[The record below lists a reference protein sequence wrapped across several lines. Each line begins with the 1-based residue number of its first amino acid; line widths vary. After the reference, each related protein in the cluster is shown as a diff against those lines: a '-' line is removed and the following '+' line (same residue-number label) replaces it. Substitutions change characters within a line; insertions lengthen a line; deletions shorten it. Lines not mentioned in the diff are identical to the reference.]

1 MRRTPAQQIVD
12 FLSFSSDSRPSIAGL
27 RDFRQRD
34 WKHALRW
41 LDDAGLAFY
50 FLRKVKN
57 TNAND
62 TVPTWAMSGL
72 EQRFAA
78 NRQRVD

>member
-62 TVPTWAMSGL
+62 TVPVSYTHLWLAKRIGL
-72 EQRFAA
+72 SVCR
-78 NRQRVD
+78 